1 MAEKTI
7 EEKLAAKRAEIEKKQ
22 AAAKAAKAEA
32 IEVVAELWTAYQ
44 DHLASGDALRD
55 EVANAMPMLDDF
67 TLPEIAEVFGVS
79 EGTISTLRARY
90 REINNLGPA
99 RKGKG
104 SKGKGKGADEA
115 APEAP
120 AS

>member
-55 EVANAMPMLDDF
+55 EVAAMPMLDDF

-115 APEAP
+115 ASEAP